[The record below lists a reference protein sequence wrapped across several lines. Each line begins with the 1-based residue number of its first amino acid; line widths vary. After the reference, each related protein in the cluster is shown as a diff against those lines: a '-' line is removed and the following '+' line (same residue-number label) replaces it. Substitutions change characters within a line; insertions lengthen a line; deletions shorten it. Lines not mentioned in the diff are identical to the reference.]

1 MSSRTMEVDY
11 EITRDDLFAFQWRA
25 VFTSPKAV
33 RRTRWTYAFWLV
45 PIVLFAAVPAIG
57 PDGFVLS
64 RISLT
69 FIAIAFAICVL
80 SQRILE
86 RWLMRRVI
94 RRQVADERPQ
104 RGQLGRHTLS
114 LSEDGLIER
123 TAVGESRTAWTGV
136 DRVEQD
142 RAYIFIYTSAA
153 AAHVIP
159 KRAFRSAE
167 EAERFYQ
174 LSRASKEAAG

>member
-1 MSSRTMEVDY
+1 
-11 EITRDDLFAFQWRA
+11 
-25 VFTSPKAV
+25 
-33 RRTRWTYAFWLV
+33 
-45 PIVLFAAVPAIG
+45 
-57 PDGFVLS
+57 
-64 RISLT
+64 LT

-94 RRQVADERPQ
+94 RKQVADERPQ